1 MTELSED
8 NEHSPT
14 SRHKPARNRLT
25 ALLVAAL
32 VAATAMVAFGV
43 GTASAQTTDDDGVAN
58 QQQADGSTDG
68 AADDDGADDSDDD
81 GTCDREGAH
90 REGAHRDGKH
100 WRAGISDTV
109 TEVLGIDAETLRDEL
124 KAGSTLA
131 DIAAS
136 QGVAVSDVV
145 DALVAAISERAAEHD
160 RDIDAGELT
169 AKVTSFV
176 NGEKPERLEGED
188 GRSGR
193 RGRHLGGKIGWGG
206 HAHTGT
212 AGISAS
218 TTAA

>member
-8 NEHSPT
+8 NEHSST

-43 GTASAQTTDDDGVAN
+43 GTASAQTTGDNGDAN
-58 QQQADGSTDG
+58 QQQTDGSTDG
-68 AADDDGADDSDDD
+68 SADGDGTDDSDDD
-81 GTCDREGAH
+81 GTCDRDGAH
-90 REGAHRDGKH
+90 RGGKH
-100 WRAGISDTV
+100 WRAGMSDTL
-109 TEVLGIDAETLRDEL
+109 TETLGIDAETLRNKL

-131 DIAAS
+131 DVAAS
-136 QGVAVSDVV
+136 QGVAVSEVV
-145 DALVAAISERAAEHD
+145 DALVAAISERLAEND
-160 RDIDAGELT
+160 REIDTDELT

-188 GRSGR
+188 GRRGR

-212 AGISAS
+212 AGTSTS